1 MTDKLA
7 EDKLKELRNEADIL
21 DEKIVDLFKERM
33 DLVTRMA
40 KYRAENRLPFA
51 RDQRER

>member
-40 KYRAENRLPFA
+40 KYRAENRLPFCISPFW
-51 RDQRER
+51 